1 MEIEV
6 YVDLLFLINAAM
18 DGLCLC
24 LTARLLHRRISRWRV
39 LAAAVLGG
47 GYAVASLFWETGRG
61 TAILLDLLVCL
72 LLCAVAFGSPFAKGG
87 RFPRRFP
94 QMTLLYLLLSLILGG
109 IMTALF
115 SLFNRL
121 GLTEALEGLF
131 GGEDGSGDGAEPWLF
146 GLVALVGSILTLW
159 GGRFLRGGRV
169 SEVCRVKVTLGG
181 RQVTLEGMTD
191 TGNLLRDPLSGRAV
205 ICADEGAIGSIL
217 SHDLAHY
224 LSGKG
229 DPAPLSEDSAR
240 RVRVIPA
247 RTAAGDS
254 LLYGF
259 LPDGVLLD
267 SGSGNMAVEAVIAV
281 TRLSGVD
288 ALVPAELCK

>member
-24 LTARLLHRRISRWRV
+24 LTARLLHRRVSPWRV
-39 LAAAVLGG
+39 LTASVLGG

-61 TAILLDLLVCL
+61 AAILLDLMVCA
-72 LLCAVAFGSPFAKGG
+72 LLCAVVFGSPFSKG
-87 RFPRRFP
+87 RRFLRT
-94 QMTLLYLLLSLILGG
+94 TLLYLFLSLILGG

-115 SLFNRL
+115 SLFNRV

-131 GGEDGSGDGAEPWLF
+131 GGEDGSGDGVEPWLF
-146 GLVALVGSILTLW
+146 GLVAMVGSILTLW

-169 SEVCRVKVTLGG
+169 SEVCRVEVTLGG
-181 RQVTLEGMTD
+181 KQVTLEGMTD
-191 TGNLLRDPLSGRAV
+191 TGNLLRDPLSGRIV
-205 ICADEGAIGSIL
+205 ICADERLIGAIL
-217 SHDLAHY
+217 SCDLAEY
-224 LSGKG
+224 VSGKRN
-229 DPAPLSEDSAR
+229 PARLSEDSAR

-247 RTAAGDS
+247 RTATGES

-259 LPDGVLLD
+259 LPDEVTLD
-267 SGSGNMAVEAVIAV
+267 RGEGREAVEAVIAV
-281 TRLSGVD
+281 TRLTEVE